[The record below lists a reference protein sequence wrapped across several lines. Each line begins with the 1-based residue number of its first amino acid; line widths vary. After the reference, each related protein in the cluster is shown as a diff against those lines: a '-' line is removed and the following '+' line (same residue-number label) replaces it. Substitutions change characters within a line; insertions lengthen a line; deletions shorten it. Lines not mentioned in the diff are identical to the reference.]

1 MLSQRLMVSS
11 KKVYFKTFG
20 CRTNIYDTQVM
31 MEHLKDFDIVKD
43 EESADIIVVNSC
55 TVTNSADNRA
65 KSYVSRVSNLGKR
78 VIFAGCGAISK
89 GEKLFNEGKVFGVF
103 GHSQKEEINSLL
115 KKEEKFVQI
124 GDLKSIEKS
133 IVYDFEGKNRAFIK
147 IQEGCDF
154 KCSYC
159 IIPSVRGK
167 ARSLDEE
174 KILEQ
179 IRVLTLR
186 DYSEFILTGTNI
198 GSYGKDTGSSLGKLL
213 KRISLIRGVKRVRLG
228 SIEPSQ
234 IDDEFWEI
242 IDEEWLERHLHIA
255 LQHTNEEMLKIMH
268 RRNSFKSD
276 ERLFDKL
283 SSKGF
288 AIGTDFIVGHP
299 GETKERFEDGYTK
312 LKELPLT
319 HIHCF
324 TYSKRDGTASAFM
337 SDTVSK
343 EVAKKRHKMVTE
355 LIEEKNYNFRKRVN
369 TPLFI
374 LVEESKDGYYTGLDQ
389 FYNRIKI
396 KSDKDIEKEWIVI
409 DQFEAKKDANYAN
422 Y

>member
-1 MLSQRLMVSS
+1 MTVSS
-11 KKVYFKTFG
+11 KKVFFKTFG

-31 MEHLKDFDIVKD
+31 MENLKDFDIVKD
-43 EESADIIVVNSC
+43 EEDADIIVINSC
-55 TVTNSADNRA
+55 TVTNSADSRA
-65 KSYVSRVSNLGKR
+65 RSYLNRVSKTNKR
-78 VIFAGCGAISK
+78 VIYAGCGAISK

-103 GHSQKEEINSLL
+103 GHSQKEQINTLL
-115 KKEEKFVQI
+115 KKEEKFVKI

-133 IVYDFEGKNRAFIK
+133 IVYNFEGKNRAFIK

-179 IRVLTLR
+179 IRVLTIR

-198 GSYGKDTGSSLGKLL
+198 GSYGKDTGTSLGKLL

-234 IDDEFWEI
+234 IDEEFWEI
-242 IDEEWLERHLHIA
+242 LDESWLERHLHIA

-276 ERLFDKL
+276 EKLFDKL

-299 GETKERFEDGYTK
+299 GETRERFEDGFKK

-324 TYSKRDGTASAFM
+324 TYSKRDGTTSAFM
-337 SDTVSK
+337 SDTISK
-343 EVAKKRHKMVTE
+343 EMAKKRHKMVTE
-355 LIEEKNYNFRKRVN
+355 LIEEKNYNFRAKVDE
-369 TPLFI
+369 PLFV
-374 LVEESKDGYYTGLDQ
+374 LVEEQKEGYYTGLDQ
-389 FYNRIKI
+389 FYNRMKI
-396 KSDKDIEKEWIVI
+396 KSDKDIDKEWIII
-409 DQFEAKKDANYAN
+409 DQFEAKKDMNYAN